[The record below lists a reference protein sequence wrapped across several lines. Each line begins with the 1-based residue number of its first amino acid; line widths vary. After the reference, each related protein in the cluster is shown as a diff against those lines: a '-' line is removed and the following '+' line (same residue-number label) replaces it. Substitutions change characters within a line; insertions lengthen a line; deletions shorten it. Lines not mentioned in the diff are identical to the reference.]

1 MQKTLKVLFA
11 FAILVLVIGVHTDS
25 YACHGERGPHGDCRD
40 DATYSVTG
48 FETLSF
54 EMVVGEAGPG
64 KKNNK
69 IQVNFAVPG
78 PNLSFFEELFDELD
92 GEGTAGTNCFR
103 GAPLAAFGDSM
114 LISLAKDGTAFVQYF
129 FEGFGDDESDTE
141 IKYQLE
147 MFGGFVK
154 NPLPPV
160 VGTTRMTFTDWEMS
174 TEGKGKNRM
183 ISCTGFGGGGFGAM
197 IDVGKN

>member
-1 MQKTLKVLFA
+1 M
-11 FAILVLVIGVHTDS
+11 HTDS
-25 YACHGERGPHGDCRD
+25 YTCHGERGPHGDCGE

-48 FETLSF
+48 FGNLSIET
-54 EMVVGEAGPG
+54 VVGKAGPG
-64 KKNNK
+64 KKINT
-69 IQVNFAVPG
+69 IQVNFPGPG
-78 PNLSFFEELFDELD
+78 PNLGFFEEFFDELD
-92 GEGTAGTNCFR
+92 TEGEAGTNCFR
-103 GAPLAAFGDSM
+103 GAPLDAFGDSM

-129 FEGFGDDESDTE
+129 FEGFGDDGSDTE